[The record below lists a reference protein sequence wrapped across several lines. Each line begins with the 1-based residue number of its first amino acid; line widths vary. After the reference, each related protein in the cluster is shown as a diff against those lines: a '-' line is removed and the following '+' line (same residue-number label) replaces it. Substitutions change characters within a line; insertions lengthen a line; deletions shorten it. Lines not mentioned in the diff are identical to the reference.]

1 MIASCLVCLKLVCLH
16 NAVHFGQ
23 EAPHKSNLYMVFLQG
38 FDTTIDKCFLV
49 TSYSLEVL
57 NVSVLTSLFLAVLV
71 HWLNI
76 HCKNQD
82 VSVPLSFSS
91 SYFSLETKSF

>member
-1 MIASCLVCLKLVCLH
+1 MLCILVKKRRIK
-16 NAVHFGQ
+16 ATFTWF
-23 EAPHKSNLYMVFLQG
+23 FLQG

-57 NVSVLTSLFLAVLV
+57 NVSVLTNCFLAVLV
-71 HWLNI
+71 HRLNI